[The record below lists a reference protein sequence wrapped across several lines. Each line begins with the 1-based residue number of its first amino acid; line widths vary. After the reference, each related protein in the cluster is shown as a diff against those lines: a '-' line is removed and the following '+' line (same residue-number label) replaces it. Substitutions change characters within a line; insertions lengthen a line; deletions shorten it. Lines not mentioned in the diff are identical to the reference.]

1 VTAFRRHGSRILITL
16 VPVLFALLHASGVL
30 HLSLV
35 GRLDNIF
42 YDIRL
47 RATGP
52 GTPDDRI
59 VIVDIDDASLQQL
72 GQWPW
77 SRDKLARLTTEIMER
92 QQAAVLGFDV
102 VFPEPDDSSGLSTL
116 RHLAQG
122 PLRDT
127 PGFNAAVQ
135 QLAPGLDRD
144 AIFAKAL
151 NGHPVSLG
159 YYFTRTPDPRAL
171 GLLPKPVMAMD
182 ALPTGSHSIARWN
195 GYGANLPILAQA
207 APAAG
212 FINVAFNADD
222 DGVVRATP
230 LLARYESN
238 SGNVPSGYYESLALA
253 VYRLYTGSPPVAAL
267 FPRESVD
274 ATTPLPIKGI
284 ALGHGA
290 SRITVPLGPQASAL
304 IPFRGAGGAIG
315 GSFRYIS
322 ATRIIG
328 GDLPARE
335 LRGKIVLVG
344 TTAPGLQDLRATPMS
359 TTYPGV
365 EVHASV
371 VSGILDNRMLRAP
384 DYAVGYD
391 LVSIFIAGLLLA
403 FGLTLLPAWP
413 ALWLATL
420 TLATLIGLNTALYL
434 QARLVLPLAA
444 GVLMTLLALALNM
457 SWGYLVEERDRR
469 RLAELFGTYIPPEL
483 VNEMLSTGRHYSMR
497 AESRELTVMFCD
509 MRGFTMLSEHMEPLE
524 LQALL
529 NNVFSRLTH
538 VIRDRRGTVD
548 KYMGDCV
555 MAFWG
560 APVDTPNHAELAV
573 QAAVDM
579 AQAVRQINNEHRA
592 AGWPEI
598 SVGIGLNTGVMSVGD
613 MGSTVRR
620 SYTVVGDA
628 VNLASRLEGLTDHYG
643 VDIVA
648 SSATQAKCPAYC
660 WQELDLVRVKGRAQ
674 TVPIFTPVELMA
686 NIGPM
691 TRRQQAKWRH
701 VLAAYRAQDWTLAQA
716 ELKNLLAE
724 NANNVLYRLYSQRLA
739 LMASS
744 PPNPSWDGAHQFD
757 TK

>member
-1 VTAFRRHGSRILITL
+1 MSAFRRHGARILITL

-35 GRLDNIF
+35 ERLDNIF

-52 GTPDDRI
+52 GTLDDRI

-77 SRDKLARLTTEIMER
+77 SRDKLARLTTEIMKR

-102 VFPEPDDSSGLSTL
+102 VFPEADDSSGLSTL
-116 RHLAQG
+116 RELAQG

-127 PGFNAAVQ
+127 PGFNAAVRR
-135 QLAPGLDRD
+135 LAPGLDRD
-144 AIFAKAL
+144 AIFANAL
-151 NGHPVSLG
+151 TGHAVSLG
-159 YYFTRTPDPRAL
+159 YYFTRTSDPRAL
-171 GLLPKPVMAMD
+171 GLLPEPVMVVGAQ
-182 ALPTGSHSIARWN
+182 PHSISRWN
-195 GYGANLPILAQA
+195 GYGANLPILAKA

-230 LLARYESN
+230 LLARYEGI
-238 SGNVPSGYYESLALA
+238 SGSAPSGYYESLALA
-253 VYRLYTGSPPVAAL
+253 VYRLYTGSPSITAL
-267 FPRESVD
+267 LAHDGAGAGDGQAV
-274 ATTPLPIKGI
+274 PIEGI
-284 ALGHGA
+284 ALGQGA

-304 IPFRGAGGAIG
+304 VPFRGAGGVTG

-322 ATRIIG
+322 ATRIIR
-328 GDLPARE
+328 GDLPAGE

-365 EVHASV
+365 EVHASI
-371 VSGILDNRMLRAP
+371 VSGILDNRILRAP
-384 DYAVGYD
+384 DYAAGYD
-391 LVSIFIAGLLLA
+391 VITLFIAGLVLA
-403 FGLTLLPAWP
+403 FGLTLLPAWR
-413 ALWLATL
+413 ALWLAIL
-420 TLATLIGLNTALYL
+420 TLGALVTLNTGLFL
-434 QARLVLPLAA
+434 GARLVLPLAA
-444 GVLMTLLALALNM
+444 AVLMTLLALALSM

-469 RLAELFGTYIPPEL
+469 RLAELFGTYVPPEL
-483 VNEMLSTGRHYSMR
+483 VDEMLTTGRHYSMR

-524 LQALL
+524 LQAFL

-538 VIRDRRGTVD
+538 IIRDRRGTVD

-573 QAAVDM
+573 QAAIDM
-579 AQAVRQINNEHRA
+579 AQAVHQINNEHRA
-592 AGWPEI
+592 DGWPEI

-628 VNLASRLEGLTDHYG
+628 VNLASRLEGLADHYG

-648 SSATQAKCPAYC
+648 SEATRAKSPAYF

-674 TVPIFTPVELMA
+674 TVPIFTPLELMA
-686 NIGPM
+686 NVGHVA
-691 TRRQQAKWRH
+691 RRQQTQWSH
-701 VLAAYRAQDWTLAQA
+701 VLAAYRAQDCTLAQA
-716 ELKNLLAE
+716 ELKNLLAVS
-724 NANNVLYRLYSQRLA
+724 ANNVLYLLYSQRLA
-739 LMASS
+739 SMASS
-744 PPNPSWDGAHQFD
+744 PRNPTWDGVHQFD